1 MGVAKDI
8 VKDNKKVL
16 LLTLGLFV
24 MSIVGVFLLR
34 TDQLGTDSGVIQ
46 PGPYI
51 QPDNVLEEDVDYS
64 AVIETEYGDIEINL
78 FEEQSPNAV
87 NSFVFLSG
95 EDFYDDLTFHK
106 VIRDF
111 VIQAGDHTGEGTG
124 DPGYDLEP
132 DDVQLDVKEYSVC
145 MANASQF
152 FIVPQG
158 ADIDA
163 LLTYPVI
170 GEVTSG
176 FAVVDTIEKVP
187 VDDNYRPVN
196 DITINNVLIIED

>member
-1 MGVAKDI
+1 
-8 VKDNKKVL
+8 
-16 LLTLGLFV
+16 
-24 MSIVGVFLLR
+24 
-34 TDQLGTDSGVIQ
+34 
-46 PGPYI
+46 
-51 QPDNVLEEDVDYS
+51 
-64 AVIETEYGDIEINL
+64 
-78 FEEQSPNAV
+78 
-87 NSFVFLSG
+87 
-95 EDFYDDLTFHK
+95 
-106 VIRDF
+106 
-111 VIQAGDHTGEGTG
+111 
-124 DPGYDLEP
+124 
-132 DDVQLDVKEYSVC
+132 

-187 VDDNYRPVN
+187 VDDNYKPVN